1 MFIDIRLV
9 KNIINVLNYYMPA
22 EKDLKILVV
31 DDFSATRTIVINH
44 LSKLGYSNTV
54 EADNGFSALARLKS
68 GLFDLVVTDL
78 SMSDMNGLDLLKQL
92 RADSDLKHI
101 PVLMVTSEDLQ
112 VNIVNAIKAG
122 LNDYIV
128 RPFKAHTFKQK
139 LEKIFFKSPF

>member
-1 MFIDIRLV
+1 
-9 KNIINVLNYYMPA
+9 MPA

-54 EADNGFSALARLKS
+54 EVENGVSALAMLKS
-68 GLFDLVVTDL
+68 ALFDLVVTDCSL
-78 SMSDMNGLDLLKQL
+78 SDMSGLDLLKL
-92 RADSDLKHI
+92 IRADSDLKHI

-112 VNIVNAIKAG
+112 GNIIAAIKAG

-128 RPFKAHTFKQK
+128 RPFEEYTFKQK
-139 LEKIFFKSPF
+139 LEKIFV

>member
-1 MFIDIRLV
+1 
-9 KNIINVLNYYMPA
+9 MPA
-22 EKDLKILVV
+22 EKDFKILVV

-68 GLFDLVVTDL
+68 ALFDFVVTDW
-78 SMSDMNGLDLLKQL
+78 SMSDMSGLDLLKL
-92 RADSDLKHI
+92 IRADSDLKHI

-112 VNIVNAIKAG
+112 GNIITAIKAG

-128 RPFKAHTFKQK
+128 SPFEEYTFKQK
-139 LEKIFFKSPF
+139 LGKIFI

>member
-1 MFIDIRLV
+1 
-9 KNIINVLNYYMPA
+9 MPA

-54 EADNGFSALARLKS
+54 EVENGFSALARLKS
-68 GLFDLVVTDL
+68 AIFDLVVTGW
-78 SMSDMNGLDLLKQL
+78 SMSDMSGLDLLKL
-92 RADSDLKHI
+92 IRADSDLKHI

-112 VNIVNAIKAG
+112 GNIITAIKAG

-128 RPFKAHTFKQK
+128 RPIEEYTFKQK
-139 LEKIFFKSPF
+139 LEKIFV